1 MEGETHGC
9 NSTQLSDERLHFYNF
24 QIYEKMK
31 EKNHIF
37 DYHTQLFKKI
47 SLFLFLSILSTTIK
61 AQIGAPIVIGSGTT
75 ITFSPQM
82 SPPATVMNG
91 IRVIEKSTLII
102 SSFDIEFFQGARIEV
117 EAGSTLIVRN
127 STLGV
132 FPGLLP
138 WDGIFVG
145 GNNALSQGRNADGC
159 LDQGKIILEYATI
172 ENAVFGV
179 ITGAFNDFI
188 VGQCIPVLPHPSTA
202 GGIIEA
208 TNTTFRNNL
217 IDVDFRPYQA
227 PGGVDNV
234 SFFNQCRSYITDDY
248 AIDTQCLN
256 DNFNIAPFFRLR
268 DVKGIKIRGHIFED
282 QRSTTNTASPSDKIG
297 IRTFAASIK
306 LDKFGFGNTNRSK
319 FNNLDY
325 GIYFGGNNL
334 GISTVRN
341 ADFESWHGILV
352 QAVSNGVTIYSN
364 NFTVKRTTNPTTP
377 SYGLYLDRCDAYQVK
392 YNTFTAENVNA
403 PADGGVGVIARN
415 QHPNPTMIDNNDFSG
430 FIIATEAIGQNT
442 DQQQGANADGLEYRC
457 NNFSENPLFD
467 IIVAED
473 LTFDPQSTSVIGIK
487 EYHYLTA
494 NRFSENPNALI
505 NLYNAPVGLP
515 FRYIHHN
522 DATDGRLS
530 PNVNLGA
537 ISVIELDVDYSL
549 NDCPEIFLV
558 NEPDI
563 GTLGDIKETKGDLF
577 NQTLGTLGDLVDN
590 GNTPQMVNWVQTANQ
605 PRRAIRAYFKIMQQA
620 PFTSDAVL
628 EEVSKKE
635 VGFSKGMIRNILR
648 NHPQA
653 AKSAQIQEN
662 LDNRINQLPLFMRN
676 QINQGLSM
684 LSAKEVM
691 ELEANDYKRERD
703 EAINQAV
710 LLLGADT
717 LDRSDEMIDFL
728 SGTDELGFQYRI
740 ANIHD
745 QNGEIEQAD
754 AILSDISTW
763 ELSEKEAADHE
774 ACVGLRSLLQA
785 WKAEGKDLALL
796 AEEDLAL
803 LHEYAVQ
810 PNITAGKAVAILRL
824 NGNTD
829 YPEPVYFPELPTEER
844 RIVEVQDND
853 VISDI
858 SVYPNPAS
866 IYLNIRYDLSQHESL
881 SLQIVDITG
890 KVVHQRQLNQSQDEI
905 VLITENYPTGQYI
918 LSIYTDNQLI
928 ESKKFNIV
936 K

>member
-1 MEGETHGC
+1 MK
-9 NSTQLSDERLHFYNF
+9 QKIQVFDF
-24 QIYEKMK
+24 Q
-31 EKNHIF
+31 
-37 DYHTQLFKKI
+37 TLFFRNT
-47 SLFLFLSILSTTIK
+47 LFVILLLTILMPESK
-61 AQIGAPIVIGSGTT
+61 AQIGQPWVICSTDVT
-75 ITFSPQM
+75 WSPQNI
-82 SPPATVMNG
+82 PPSLAMNG
-91 IRVIEKSTLII
+91 IRVRCKATLTI
-102 SSFDIEFFQGARIEV
+102 SDIDMDFFQGARIEV
-117 EAGSTLIVRN
+117 EAGSRLIVRN
-127 STLGV
+127 SKLDVYLGT
-132 FPGLLP
+132 LP
-138 WDGIFVG
+138 WSGIFVNG
-145 GNNALSQGRNADGC
+145 VSSLSQGRDPATGC
-159 LDQGKIILEYATI
+159 PNQGVVELDNATI

-179 ITGAFNDFI
+179 ITGAFNGFTL
-188 VGQCIPVLPHPSTA
+188 GECMLTTPSPST
-202 GGIIEA
+202 GGGVIRA
-208 TNTTFRNNL
+208 NNTTFRNNL
-217 IDVDFRPYQA
+217 VGVKFIPYLA
-227 PGGVDNV
+227 PGGVDNI
-234 SFFNQCRSYITDDY
+234 SFFNNCRSYITDDY
-248 AIDTQCLN
+248 QMTGQCPN
-256 DNFNIAPFFRLR
+256 DLETVLPFFELR
-268 DVKGIKIRGHIFED
+268 GVKGIRIRGHIFED
-282 QRSTTNTASPSDKIG
+282 QRSTTNIVNPSDKIG
-297 IRTFAASIK
+297 IETSGASIK
-306 LDKFGFGNTNRSK
+306 LDKFGFGNTNRSEFK
-319 FNNLDY
+319 NLDY
-325 GIYFGGNNL
+325 GIIFGGDAS
-334 GISTVRN
+334 GISTVKN
-341 ADFESWHGILV
+341 TDFESWHGIL
-352 QAVSNGVTIYSN
+352 AGGVSNGVTIYNN
-364 NFTVKRTTNPTTP
+364 NFTVKRTTNPTIP
-377 SYGLYLDRCDAYQVK
+377 SYGLYLDGCDAYKVE

-473 LTFDPQSTSVIGIK
+473 LTFDPQSTSVTGIK

-530 PNVNLGA
+530 PNVNIGA
-537 ISVIELDVDYSL
+537 ITVIEAQDPPSES
-549 NDCPEIFLV
+549 DCPEIFLV

-563 GTLGDIKETKGDLF
+563 GTLRDIKETKGDLF
-577 NQTLGTLGDLVDN
+577 NQTLSTLGDLVDN
-590 GNTPQMVNWVQTANQ
+590 GNTPQMINWVQTANSAS
-605 PRRAIRAYFKIMQQA
+605 RAFDVYSKIMQQA
-620 PFTSDAVL
+620 PFTSNAVL

-635 VGFSKGMIRNILR
+635 IGFSRGMIRNILR
-648 NHPQA
+648 QHPQA
-653 AKSAQIQEN
+653 AKSTQIQEN
-662 LDNRINQLPLFMRN
+662 LENRINRLSQFMRN
-676 QINQGLSM
+676 QINQGLST
-684 LSAKEVM
+684 LSVKEVI

-703 EAINQAV
+703 EAINQAI

-728 SGTDELGFQYRI
+728 SGTGELGFQYRI

-774 ACVGLRSLLQA
+774 ACMGLRSLLQA
-785 WKAEGKDLALL
+785 WKAEGKDLVLL
-796 AEEDLAL
+796 AEQDLAL

-810 PNITAGKAVAILRL
+810 PNITAGKAVAILRQ

-858 SVYPNPAS
+858 SVYPNPAN
-866 IYLNIRYDLSQHESL
+866 IYLNVRYDLSRYESS
-881 SLQIVDITG
+881 SLQIVDVTG

-918 LSIYTDNQLI
+918 LSIYADNQLI
-928 ESKKFNIV
+928 ESKKFNIA